1 MHQEDKDAVYDY
13 LSSLKDTD
21 TPKQAMMQ
29 KGRGMMR
36 KGEIGEMWISLF
48 ITLIVILFVV
58 FIVFG
63 RRGYRP
69 LWDEE
74 SGNQYRH
81 EKKETPLEILKKRY
95 AKGEISKEEFEE
107 MKRVLLK

>member
-1 MHQEDKDAVYDY
+1 
-13 LSSLKDTD
+13 
-21 TPKQAMMQ
+21 
-29 KGRGMMR
+29 MR
-36 KGEIGEMWISLF
+36 KGKIGEMWISPF

-58 FIVFG
+58 FMVFG

-81 EKKETPLEILKKRY
+81 EKKEIPLEILKKRY
-95 AKGEISKEEFEE
+95 AKGEISKEKFEE